1 MVINAFNGVYFA
13 VLGVFAAL
21 TIGLSLI
28 LKNRSENVRKWTIIG
43 ICIANIIFFWVYK
56 YWLSIDI
63 EYLHMTGY
71 DKINWFNELPLQLC
85 NINMFLIPTALLT
98 KKRGLLGFCFVVA
111 PVAALLA
118 MTFPSVGFAGYSI
131 FLPRN
136 LGFFITHG
144 LIITCAICLATL
156 GFYRPKVRD
165 LPGIALTL
173 FILSSALFGV
183 NHLLRA
189 TGLCAEANYFYTV
202 EPEGISILE
211 VFWSIIPVQF
221 VYLAVFGLII
231 LVVYFLILCLFFGLG
246 KKKADKTE
254 DTEIGESAAI
264 EEQTA
269 DEQDAEAENTDNE
282 ADDEEAAESDKAE
295 ADETPAQ

>member
-28 LKNRSENVRKWTIIG
+28 LKSRSENVKKWTIIG

-56 YWLSIDI
+56 YWLSIDA
-63 EYLHMTGY
+63 EYLAMMGY

-118 MTFPSVGFAGYSI
+118 MTFPSLGFAGYSI

-189 TGLCAEANYFYTV
+189 TGLCKEANYFYTV

-211 VFWSIIPVQF
+211 LFWSVIPVQF

-231 LVVYFLILCLFFGLG
+231 LVVYFLVLCLFFGLG
-246 KKKADKTE
+246 KKKADKTANE
-254 DTEIGESAAI
+254 EISETDISEAQAADAGIADAKAETES
-264 EEQTA
+264 
-269 DEQDAEAENTDNE
+269 D
-282 ADDEEAAESDKAE
+282 EAAAAE
-295 ADETPAQ
+295 IPVQ